1 MSLNWRYDWLG
12 TSLHPA
18 IIIAQFSKLQP
29 DLLMFRSRKLIN
41 LKKMLF
47 LKKQKMRQN
56 VESSYSKAG

>member
-18 IIIAQFSKLQP
+18 IITAQFSKLQP

-56 VESSYSKAG
+56 VE